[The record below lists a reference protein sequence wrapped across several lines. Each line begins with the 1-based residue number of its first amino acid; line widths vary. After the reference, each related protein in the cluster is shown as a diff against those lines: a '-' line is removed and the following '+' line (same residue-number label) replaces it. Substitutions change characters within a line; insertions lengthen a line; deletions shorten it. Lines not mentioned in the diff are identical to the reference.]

1 MTRPVAL
8 LSRFWHHWCVHAS
21 AYNGSDKV
29 RQAVIARFHSTLPG
43 FPLLWDDGG
52 VGPFD
57 PPPPARAPPL
67 AQLPIQYRNQCGRM
81 RKCVRRV

>member
-1 MTRPVAL
+1 MNLVLRQRHAPL
-8 LSRFWHHWCVHAS
+8 HGSLYRFWHHWCVHAS

-57 PPPPARAPPL
+57 PRSQFPL
-67 AQLPIQYRNQCGRM
+67 ALIG
-81 RKCVRRV
+81 VHTSV